1 MQGLRVQDT
10 REISPWDILE
20 GVKYG
25 GPLMLSWFGA
35 VRMKRKPLKYE
46 EQRKLVSLHSHQNRF
61 KDMMYKPY
69 YVSLP
74 DPTPQTNPFADTP
87 EIVCDSQPPG
97 KVEAASDQE
106 SSNKLVTVASTA
118 QMAPGATTTNST
130 HVGMRPQV
138 ASNQMQH
145 PVSMQGPYARHPMQQ
160 PNPTQMSR
168 SFVHHVH
175 GGTQGM
181 IQIESPSNMPPHH
194 TGMETQPQPFQ
205 ADMRE
210 KLRGIQAMQR
220 GRYPQSAVQPPPM
233 YPGHTVSQMPR
244 PPGGYAVPQRMMQQE
259 VFARMNPQQRAF
271 YIQQRQR
278 LRQQQQQRAMAAMA
292 VARRPTMM
300 GQFNPQYQPMRPL
313 QAAPAVPM
321 QQVGNHSMVL
331 FRYQNVPLILPPGD
345 AAEWLSSAAAH
356 DDAGSPPANHA
367 VPPARKNEPHA

>member
-1 MQGLRVQDT
+1 MQDT

-61 KDMMYKPY
+61 KEMMHKPY

-87 EIVCDSQPPG
+87 ESVSDSQPPG
-97 KVEAASDQE
+97 KAEAALASDQE
-106 SSNKLVTVASTA
+106 SSNKLVTVASAA

-138 ASNQMQH
+138 PSNQMQH
-145 PVSMQGPYARHPMQQ
+145 PVSMQGPFARHPMQQ
-160 PNPTQMSR
+160 PNPAQISR
-168 SFVHHVH
+168 PFVHVH

-181 IQIESPSNMPPHH
+181 IQIESQSNMPPHH
-194 TGMETQPQPFQ
+194 SGMEAQPQTFQ
-205 ADMRE
+205 ADMRQ

-220 GRYPQSAVQPPPM
+220 ERYTQSAAQPPPM
-233 YPGHTVSQMPR
+233 YPGHTVGQMPR
-244 PPGGYAVPQRMMQQE
+244 PPGGYAMPQRMMQQE
-259 VFARMNPQQRAF
+259 VLARMNPTQRAY
-271 YIQQRQR
+271 YIQQQRQR
-278 LRQQQQQRAMAAMA
+278 IRQQQQQRVMAMA
-292 VARRPTMM
+292 VRRPTMM

-321 QQVGNHSMVL
+321 QQVGDHSMVL
-331 FRYQNVPLILPPGD
+331 FRYQNVPFFVL
-345 AAEWLSSAAAH
+345 AS
-356 DDAGSPPANHA
+356 
-367 VPPARKNEPHA
+367 R